1 MPAAPEKPGEVEN
14 ILHDLANLQI
24 GQRRVLGDRKNIA
37 SAVVQAKEDLKKED
51 TVQKPAPIQKP
62 VAPTPAP
69 EPAIEVIE
77 ISSGS
82 EDSAPP
88 RYLTPKARQLIK
100 LTKAVAAATDNA
112 GLAEAVSEFV
122 NVLKSNSSRNVTKE
136 GFAFLDVLHKQLADE
151 SVFILPMRT
160 CRKRSTE
167 VEQLQNSA
175 PRPAKLGVVA
185 RLRKEVAEANE
196 NAVLA
201 KMVSDFGAVTNMGS
215 GRTVTKDGFGFLVGL
230 AARLKELSDTEPT
243 IGDRGT

>member
-1 MPAAPEKPGEVEN
+1 M
-14 ILHDLANLQI
+14 
-24 GQRRVLGDRKNIA
+24 LGDRKNIA
-37 SAVVQAKEDLKKED
+37 SAVMQAKKDLKKEN
-51 TVQKPAPIQKP
+51 TMEKPAPIPKP
-62 VAPTPAP
+62 AAPTPAP
-69 EPAIEVIE
+69 VPAIEVIE

-82 EDSAPP
+82 EDDSAPP

-112 GLAEAVSEFV
+112 GLAEAVSGFV

-167 VEQLQNSA
+167 AEQLRGSV